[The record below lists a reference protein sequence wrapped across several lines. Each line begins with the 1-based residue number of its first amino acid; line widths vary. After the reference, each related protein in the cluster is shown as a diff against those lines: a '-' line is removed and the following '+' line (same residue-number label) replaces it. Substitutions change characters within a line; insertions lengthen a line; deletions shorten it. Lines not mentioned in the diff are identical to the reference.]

1 MNKIRVLVADDHAMI
16 RMGLVS
22 LLGTVNSIEVVGEAE
37 NGAEAL
43 AESQRLKPD
52 IVLMDIVMPKQD
64 GVEATAGIK
73 AMLPSTRVILLTS
86 AASSDTIARGIQ
98 AGAFGAIH
106 KSADLSALVATIQ
119 IVYRG
124 DTAISPEIQKLLR
137 EDPPVST
144 LSTRQNEILQSIING
159 YSDRDIAL
167 ALGISVY
174 TVKEHVKSLFAKI
187 GAANRAEAVAIAL
200 RKHLLKM

>member
-73 AMLPSTRVILLTS
+73 AMLPSNSLKDLLERS
-86 AASSDTIARGIQ
+86 FRCG
-98 AGAFGAIH
+98 F
-106 KSADLSALVATIQ
+106 
-119 IVYRG
+119 
-124 DTAISPEIQKLLR
+124 
-137 EDPPVST
+137 
-144 LSTRQNEILQSIING
+144 
-159 YSDRDIAL
+159 
-167 ALGISVY
+167 
-174 TVKEHVKSLFAKI
+174 
-187 GAANRAEAVAIAL
+187 
-200 RKHLLKM
+200 